1 VFRAYDATR
10 ERLVAVKLFKL
21 DLPPERSH
29 QLVAELEG
37 LIAAGLTHPAI
48 ATPLSTG
55 ISGVSAFL
63 AQDYVAADS
72 LDLAV
77 REYGHAPAGNVLRVA
92 IQLAGALDHA
102 ASRNIEHGALHPRDV
117 LLASDDTRLT
127 GLGITRALARIGV
140 VAPVRRP
147 YTPPERIGGGEWD
160 RRADVF
166 SLAAVIHELMWGRRL
181 SGLGAQAA
189 ASLTAIP
196 GGNLEALQNV
206 FARALAENPGE
217 RFETALAFVTAL
229 EQACP
234 DIAIAPDPPRP
245 SRRRMAREDIEP
257 RLPLDGAPAAHEAE
271 AAHVPPFPVEVDV
284 EDVPPA
290 VAIADL
296 ESTYRSESELE
307 ALREAQADGQPVH
320 ESLVHDSPVQESQ
333 VDEPLVHEP
342 PVAVPAG
349 VITGNGADTFSP
361 LERTRSAVWPLVLA
375 LGVGIG
381 IGFAGGFFTG
391 SREQAPAAPVAAP
404 AAAAPPVREFTVPQ
418 PAAREFTES
427 AVPTPSTA
435 PPTSA
440 ASAAPPNAEPA
451 EPVGRVLVRT
461 LPAGAHVL
469 VDGKDYGPSPAAVRE
484 LAPGTHRVRITQ
496 IGYLTEER
504 RVVITPSRPARSMT
518 VTLARASAAAPPQA
532 PVGSAG
538 HFTGGLMVESRPAG
552 ANVFV
557 DNHMVGTT
565 PVSLKDVTAGSH
577 AIRLEHDGYRRW
589 SASVRIVASEQNRVT
604 ASLER

>member
-21 DLPPERSH
+21 DLPPERAH
-29 QLVAELEG
+29 QLVAELER

-48 ATPLSTG
+48 AAPLATG

-77 REYGHAPAGNVLRVA
+77 REYGHAPPGNVLRVA
-92 IQLAGALDHA
+92 IQLAGALDQA
-102 ASRNIEHGALHPRDV
+102 AARDIAHGALHPRDV
-117 LLASDDTRLT
+117 LLSSDETRLT
-127 GLGITRALARIGV
+127 GLGITRALSKVGV

-147 YTPPERIGGGEWD
+147 YTAPERIGGGEWD

-166 SLAAVIHELMWGRRL
+166 SLAAVIHDLMWGRRL
-181 SGLGAQAA
+181 SGLGVQAA
-189 ASLTAIP
+189 DSLTAVP
-196 GGNLEALQNV
+196 GADLEALQSV
-206 FARALAENPGE
+206 FARALAENPAE
-217 RFETALAFVTAL
+217 RFETALEFVTAL
-229 EQACP
+229 QDACP
-234 DIAIAPDPPRP
+234 DVAVAPDPPRP
-245 SRRRMAREDIEP
+245 TKRRPAREEIEP
-257 RLPLDGAPAAHEAE
+257 RLPLDE
-271 AAHVPPFPVEVDV
+271 AAAVEEREVVHAAPPPPPVEV
-284 EDVPPA
+284 EDVSA
-290 VAIADL
+290 GAAIADL
-296 ESTYRSESELE
+296 ETTYRSESEID
-307 ALREAQADGQPVH
+307 ARRELTV
-320 ESLVHDSPVQESQ
+320 E
-333 VDEPLVHEP
+333 EPFVP
-342 PVAVPAG
+342 VPAG
-349 VITGNGADTFSP
+349 LITGNGADAFSP

-391 SREQAPAAPVAAP
+391 SREQAPPAASATPVADAAPPREVTVAPPVPP
-404 AAAAPPVREFTVPQ
+404 AKDFTEAAAPPT
-418 PAAREFTES
+418 PALPKEE
-427 AVPTPSTA
+427 
-435 PPTSA
+435 PPVA
-440 ASAAPPNAEPA
+440 
-451 EPVGRVLVRT
+451 VGRVLVRT
-461 LPAGAHVL
+461 LPAGARVS

-496 IGYLTEER
+496 NGYATEDR
-504 RVVITPSRPARSMT
+504 RVFITASRPAQSMT
-518 VTLARASAAAPPQA
+518 VTLARSSVAAPPQA

-538 HFTGGLMVESRPAG
+538 HFTGALLVESRPTG
-552 ANVFV
+552 ANVYV

-565 PVSLKDVTAGSH
+565 PMSLPEVTAGSH